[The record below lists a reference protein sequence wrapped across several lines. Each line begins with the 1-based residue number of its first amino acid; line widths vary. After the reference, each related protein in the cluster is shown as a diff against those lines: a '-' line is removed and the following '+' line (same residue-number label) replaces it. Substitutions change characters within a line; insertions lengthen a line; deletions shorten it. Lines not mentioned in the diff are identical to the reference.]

1 MLTRLR
7 QLILFFDEDPFALYM
22 SLLILGL
29 CMYLVVAGA
38 GWILLQMVCVIV
50 GFFAGLWV
58 FRRLWTKLVRWA
70 KQGEG

>member
-38 GWILLQMVCVIV
+38 GWILLQMVFVIV